1 MKTRNGF
8 VSNSSSTSFLIT
20 NKTKKSL
27 PLSEFVKENPQLIEQ
42 FCGRY
47 SWHSDD
53 RRYTQESLIKS
64 AKEEGIMISPGQNV
78 YTFGDEQGTLIG
90 EVFDYILRDGGES
103 NRFEW
108 SFYEYNR

>member
-42 FCGRY
+42 FRDRY
-47 SWHSDD
+47 DWNTNE
-53 RRYTQESLIKS
+53 RGYTQEALIKS
-64 AKEEGIMISPGQNV
+64 AKEEGITILPGQNV

-90 EVFDYILRDGGES
+90 EVFDYILRDGGWS
-103 NRFEW
+103 DRFEW